1 MRREVYGK
9 TVRSLDAGYPKGHA
23 WAPMSQLPIDLDA
36 EAIFFDGHWYTRDD
50 LAKKIKTMLDAND
63 FTVARPGAALEQL
76 NKTIAVVR
84 TLAFRASPELADVLN
99 AAATKSNKPV
109 SGVIRDALMQAFGL
123 PTSDFGSARLGPP
136 AAMPVIAAVAT
147 AAAAPAKQPPH
158 GEGDVPTQPQAVIPG
173 PGALKNAGVEP
184 TVVVEAALQ
193 NEAAVE
199 LTTPKKKEDEALER
213 RWFNS

>member
-1 MRREVYGK
+1 
-9 TVRSLDAGYPKGHA
+9 
-23 WAPMSQLPIDLDA
+23 MSQLPIDLDA

-123 PTSDFGSARLGPP
+123 PTSDFGSARLGAP
-136 AAMPVIAAVAT
+136 AAQVTTAAVAQV
-147 AAAAPAKQPPH
+147 KQHAH
-158 GEGDVPTQPQAVIPG
+158 GEGDLPTQPQAVIPG

>member
-1 MRREVYGK
+1 
-9 TVRSLDAGYPKGHA
+9 
-23 WAPMSQLPIDLDA
+23 MSQLPIDLDA

-50 LAKKIKTMLDAND
+50 LAKKIKGMLDAND

-84 TLAFRASPELADVLN
+84 TLAFRASPELADVLT
-99 AAATKSNKPV
+99 AAATKGNKPV

-123 PTSDFGSARLGPP
+123 PTSDFGSARLNPPMAGPP
-136 AAMPVIAAVAT
+136 TTTPAAS
-147 AAAAPAKQPPH
+147 AAPPSSGGKVHAHSPDV
-158 GEGDVPTQPQAVIPG
+158 EVPTQPQAVIPG
-173 PGALKNAGVEP
+173 PGALRSAGVEP
-184 TVVVEAALQ
+184 SVVVEPALQ

-199 LTTPKKKEDEALER
+199 LTQPKKKEEEALER

>member
-1 MRREVYGK
+1 
-9 TVRSLDAGYPKGHA
+9 
-23 WAPMSQLPIDLDA
+23 MSQLPIDLDA

-50 LAKKIKTMLDAND
+50 LAKKIKTMLDTND
-63 FTVARPGAALEQL
+63 FTVARPGMALEQL

-123 PTSDFGSARLGPP
+123 PTSDFGSARLGT
-136 AAMPVIAAVAT
+136 AATTPVTPAVAAPT
-147 AAAAPAKQPPH
+147 AAPAKHAH